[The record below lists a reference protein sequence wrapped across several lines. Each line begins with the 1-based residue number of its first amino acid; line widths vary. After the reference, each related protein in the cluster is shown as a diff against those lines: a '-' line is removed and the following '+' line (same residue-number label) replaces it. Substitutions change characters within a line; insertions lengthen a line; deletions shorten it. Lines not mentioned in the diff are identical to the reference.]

1 MLPSF
6 KLHMQ
11 QAILERL
18 ARVGKFD
25 GTHPSLAC
33 ATSSGKVFL
42 HNPHEH
48 NDDEGTPSVR
58 FLNINRQISALCV
71 GKFKD
76 ADAGDTLVVGT
87 QANILGYNVEKNS
100 DTFYKDVPD
109 GVNTM
114 LFGSLPT
121 IPARMVVVGGNCS
134 IQGFDKDGTELF
146 WTVTGDNVTAMTICD
161 VSGSGKDEL
170 VVGSDDFEIRA
181 FQQEDVVCECHES
194 SRIVDLTGI
203 DKHLFGYALDNG
215 TVGVYKGKHRVWRV
229 KSKNVPTSI
238 NSFDING
245 DGDKEIVIGWSNGK
259 FEARNLA
266 NGEVVYRD
274 TFAAPIASVLTAD
287 YRMRGHEEV
296 LCCAQD
302 GEIRGYMFEG
312 GLAANVIAAT
322 ALLPDQ
328 ISAEEKE
335 VQDLIKAK
343 ACLTAELKAFENAA
357 AKTTKSGNARLAPA
371 TRIAIKATPSIAS
384 ASLELTVTTDAEN
397 VIKMVVVYDYDAGI
411 FDGESVVVR
420 PANPGP
426 SATVHIRAVKKT
438 VSAKLHF
445 KVLVGSR
452 GNASVFHVFEE
463 HFVLPKFGVFA
474 MLKAPLKERPAGHVK
489 LKTLSKMQQQFGAWL
504 KSAFLVSDPIE
515 DGATHEHYF
524 RHMSG
529 SMDLAIVVTPTD
541 SYIHVDDMAM
551 AAEIIQDLCSYL
563 QIEELPSIA
572 DFPKQMAE
580 FRDLL
585 VRVDDCNSIRLKLT
599 GEMADDS
606 NQIKNL
612 VIRAEDARLLND
624 MGNMRSYYAELF
636 TLNNQLLAEYTKRS
650 TNHQALLDALKEVN
664 NMIQLA
670 ARLRAGQA
678 KSSVIVACRKAIKAN
693 NIHALFYIVK
703 TGQEESR

>member
-11 QAILERL
+11 QAILARL
-18 ARVGKFD
+18 AKVGKFD
-25 GTHPSLAC
+25 GTHPSLTC

-42 HNPHEH
+42 HSPHEP
-48 NDDEGTPSVR
+48 NETESAPSVR
-58 FLNINRQISALCV
+58 FLNINRQISALSV

-76 ADAGDTLVVGT
+76 NDDGDTLIVGT

-121 IPARMVVVGGNCS
+121 IPSRMVIVGGNCS
-134 IQGFDKDGTELF
+134 IQGFDKEGTELF

-181 FQQEDVVCECHES
+181 FHQEDVVCECHES
-194 SRIVDLTGI
+194 SRIVDLCAI
-203 DKHLFGYALDNG
+203 DKHLFGYALENG

-238 NSFDING
+238 NAFDING
-245 DGDKEIVIGWSNGK
+245 DGDKEIVIGWSNGR
-259 FEARNLA
+259 FEARNLT

-274 TFAAPIASVLTAD
+274 TFAAPIAAVLTAD
-287 YRMRGHEEV
+287 YCTRGQEEV

-302 GEIRGYMFEG
+302 GEIRGYLFAG
-312 GLAANVIAAT
+312 GMGANAVAAS
-322 ALLPDQ
+322 ALMPDHV
-328 ISAEEKE
+328 SAEEKE
-335 VQDLIKAK
+335 VQELIKSK
-343 ACLTAELKAFENAA
+343 ANLAAELKAFENAV
-357 AKTTKSGNARLAPA
+357 AKTTKSTNARLAPA
-371 TRIAIKATPSIAS
+371 TRITIKAS
-384 ASLELTVTTDAEN
+384 ASMASASIELAVSTDTEN

-411 FDGESVVVR
+411 FDGESLVLR
-420 PANPGP
+420 PATP
-426 SATVHIRAVKKT
+426 SPTATVQIRSVQKT
-438 VSAKLHF
+438 AAAKLHF
-445 KVLVGSR
+445 KVLVGTR

-463 HFVLPKFGVFA
+463 HFQLPKFGVFSL
-474 MLKAPLKERPAGHVK
+474 LKPPPKDRPLGVVRFR
-489 LKTLSKMQQQFGAWL
+489 TLSKMQQQFGAWV
-504 KSAFLVSDPIE
+504 KSAFLLSDPIE
-515 DGATHEHYF
+515 ESPNHDLYF
-524 RHMSG
+524 RHIG
-529 SMDLAIVVTPTD
+529 GKMDLAIVVTPNDTFLH
-541 SYIHVDDMAM
+541 IDDMAM
-551 AAEIIQDLCSYL
+551 AAEIVQDLCSYL
-563 QIEELPSIA
+563 QIEELASIA

-624 MGNMRSYYAELF
+624 MGRMRSYYAELF
-636 TLNNQLLAEYTKRS
+636 TLNNQLLGEYTKRS

-670 ARLRAGQA
+670 ARLRVGQA
-678 KSSVIVACRKAIKAN
+678 KSSVVVACRKAIKAN

-703 TGQEESR
+703 TGMEETR